1 MKTQLIEEAYRIA
14 RERYAAVG
22 VDTDEALEKLQ
33 RVSLSLHCWQAD
45 DVTGFENRGGELTGG
60 IQATGNYPGK
70 ARNVEELRADI
81 LKAASYIPGTHRLN
95 LHEIYGEFGGEKV
108 DRNEVEVKH
117 FAGWIEWARAH
128 GMKLDFNSTS
138 FSHPKSGSL
147 SLSNPDPE
155 IREFWIEHGK
165 ACRKIANYFGEEL
178 GITALDNIW
187 IPDGTK
193 DVPADRIGPRARLKE
208 ALDEILSVKYDRK
221 NVADAVEG
229 KVFGIGVES
238 YTVGSHEFY
247 MNYAAKNGLMCLL
260 DTGHYHPTEV
270 VSDKISSMLLFNDS
284 LALHV
289 SRPVRWDSDHVIKLD
304 DELKELAT
312 ELVRCDAL
320 QKVFIGLDFFDASIN
335 RIAAWVIGMR
345 NMQKALLYGLLTP
358 NKELK
363 EAQDR
368 ADFTKVLQGLE
379 EIKTLP
385 FGDVWAEFCQRNEV
399 PVDGKWYPIV
409 KEYEKDVLFK
419 R

>member
-1 MKTQLIEEAYRIA
+1 MSEFEEAKEA
-14 RERYAAVG
+14 YAAIG
-22 VDTDEALEKLQ
+22 VDAEEALKKLQ
-33 RVSLSLHCWQAD
+33 QVRISMHCWQGD
-45 DVTGFENRGGELTGG
+45 DVLGFDSDALTGG
-60 IQATGNYPGK
+60 IATTGNYPGR
-70 ARNVEELRADI
+70 ARTPEELMADI
-81 LKAASYIPGTHRLN
+81 RKAYSLIPGKHKLN
-95 LHEIYGEFGGEKV
+95 LHASYRITKEKV
-108 DRNEVEVKH
+108 DRDKIEPRH
-117 FAGWIEWARAH
+117 FASWVDFAKEEGI
-128 GMKLDFNSTS
+128 GLDFNPTF
-138 FSHPKSGSL
+138 FSHKNVKDNMTL
-147 SLSNPDPE
+147 SSPDPA
-155 IREFWIEHGK
+155 IREFWIAHGK

-208 ALDEILSVKYDRK
+208 ALDEILSVPYDRK
-221 NVADAVEG
+221 NIADSVEG

-247 MNYAAKNGLMCLL
+247 MNYAARKGIMCLL

-312 ELVRCDAL
+312 ELVRCQAL
-320 QKVFIGLDFFDASIN
+320 DRVFIGLDFFDASIN

-358 NKELK
+358 NETLK
-363 EAQDR
+363 KAQEE
-368 ADFTKVLQGLE
+368 ADFTRVLQGLE
-379 EIKTLP
+379 ELKTLP
-385 FGDVWAEFCQRNEV
+385 FGAVWAEFCARNEV
-399 PVDGKWYPIV
+399 PEDGKWYPEV
-409 KEYEKDVLFK
+409 KAYERNVLLK

>member
-1 MKTQLIEEAYRIA
+1 MSEFEEAKEA
-14 RERYAAVG
+14 YAAIG
-22 VDTDEALEKLQ
+22 VDAEEALKKLQ
-33 RVSLSLHCWQAD
+33 QVRISMHCWQGD
-45 DVTGFENRGGELTGG
+45 DVLGFDSDALTGG
-60 IQATGNYPGK
+60 IAATGNYPGR
-70 ARNVEELRADI
+70 ARTPEELMADI
-81 LKAASYIPGTHRLN
+81 RKAYSLIPGKHKLN
-95 LHEIYGEFGGEKV
+95 LHASYRITEEQV
-108 DRNEVEVKH
+108 DRDKIEPKH
-117 FAGWIEWARAH
+117 FAAWVDFAKEEGI
-128 GMKLDFNSTS
+128 GLDFNPTF
-138 FSHPKSGSL
+138 FSHKNVKDNMTL
-147 SLSNPDPE
+147 SSPDPA
-155 IREFWIEHGK
+155 IREFWIAHGK

-208 ALDEILSVKYDRK
+208 ALDEILSVPYERK
-221 NVADAVEG
+221 NVADSVEG

-247 MNYAAKNGLMCLL
+247 MNYAAKKGIMCLL

-312 ELVRCDAL
+312 ELVRCQAL
-320 QKVFIGLDFFDASIN
+320 DRVFIGLDFFDASIN

-358 NKELK
+358 NEDLK
-363 EAQDR
+363 KAQEE
-368 ADFTKVLQGLE
+368 ADFTRVLQGLE
-379 EIKTLP
+379 ELKTLP
-385 FGDVWAEFCQRNEV
+385 FGAVWAEFCARNEV
-399 PVDGKWYPIV
+399 PEDGKWYPEV
-409 KEYEKDVLFK
+409 KAYERNVLLK

>member
-1 MKTQLIEEAYRIA
+1 MSEFEEAKEA
-14 RERYAAVG
+14 YAAIG
-22 VDTDEALEKLQ
+22 VDAEEALKKLQ
-33 RVSLSLHCWQAD
+33 QVRISMHCWQGD
-45 DVTGFENRGGELTGG
+45 DVLGFDSDALTGG
-60 IQATGNYPGK
+60 IATTGNYPGR
-70 ARNVEELRADI
+70 ARTPEELMADI
-81 LKAASYIPGTHRLN
+81 RKAYSLIPGKHKLN
-95 LHEIYGEFGGEKV
+95 LHASYRITKEKV
-108 DRNEVEVKH
+108 DRDKIEPRH
-117 FAGWIEWARAH
+117 FASWVDFAKEEGI
-128 GMKLDFNSTS
+128 GLDFNPTF
-138 FSHPKSGSL
+138 FSHKNVKDNMTL
-147 SLSNPDPE
+147 SSPDPA
-155 IREFWIEHGK
+155 IREFWIAHGK

-208 ALDEILSVKYDRK
+208 ALDEILSVPYDRK
-221 NVADAVEG
+221 NIADSVEG

-247 MNYAAKNGLMCLL
+247 MNYAARKGIMCLL

-312 ELVRCDAL
+312 ELVRCQAL
-320 QKVFIGLDFFDASIN
+320 DRVFIGLDFFDASIN

-358 NKELK
+358 NETLK
-363 EAQDR
+363 KAQEE
-368 ADFTKVLQGLE
+368 ADFTCVLQGLE
-379 EIKTLP
+379 ELKTLP
-385 FGDVWAEFCQRNEV
+385 FGAVWAEFCARNEV
-399 PVDGKWYPIV
+399 PEDGKWYPEV
-409 KEYEKDVLFK
+409 KAYERNVLLK

>member
-1 MKTQLIEEAYRIA
+1 MNDSLVCKRYELAQQV
-14 RERYAAVG
+14 YAAHG
-22 VDTDEALEKLQ
+22 VDTEQAMAAIDAIPI
-33 RVSLSLHCWQAD
+33 SMHSWQGD
-45 DVTGFENRGGELTGG
+45 DLLGFEGAESLTGG
-60 IQATGNYPGK
+60 IQSTGNYPGR
-70 ARNVEELRADI
+70 ARTADELRSDLDVA
-81 LKAASYIPGTHRLN
+81 LSCVPGTMKVS
-95 LHEIYGEFGGEKV
+95 LHAVHAEKDGRKV
-108 DRNEVEVKH
+108 DRDEYDVSLFER
-117 FAGWIEWARAH
+117 WIDWANARNI
-128 GMKLDFNSTS
+128 GLDFNPTF
-138 FSHPKSGSL
+138 FSHKNVKDNMTL
-147 SLSNPDPE
+147 SSPDKD
-155 IREFWIEHGK
+155 IRDFWIAHGK

-221 NVADAVEG
+221 NIADSVEG

-247 MNYAAKNGLMCLL
+247 MNYAAKNGIMCLL

-312 ELVRCDAL
+312 ELVRCNAL
-320 QKVFIGLDFFDASIN
+320 DKVFIGLDFFDASIN

-363 EAQDR
+363 AAQDA

-399 PVDGKWYPIV
+399 PVDGKWY
-409 KEYEKDVLFK
+409 VLFK

>member
-1 MKTQLIEEAYRIA
+1 MSEFEEAKEA
-14 RERYAAVG
+14 YAAIG
-22 VDTDEALEKLQ
+22 VDAEEALKKLQ
-33 RVSLSLHCWQAD
+33 QVRISMHCWQGD
-45 DVTGFENRGGELTGG
+45 DVLGFDSDALTGG
-60 IQATGNYPGK
+60 IATTGNYPGR
-70 ARNVEELRADI
+70 ARTPEELMADI
-81 LKAASYIPGTHRLN
+81 RKAYSLIPGKHKLN
-95 LHEIYGEFGGEKV
+95 LHASYRITKEKV
-108 DRNEVEVKH
+108 DRDKIEPRH
-117 FAGWIEWARAH
+117 FASWVDFAKEEGI
-128 GMKLDFNSTS
+128 GLDFNPTF
-138 FSHPKSGSL
+138 FSHKNVKDNMTL
-147 SLSNPDPE
+147 SSPDPA
-155 IREFWIEHGK
+155 IREFWIAHGK

-208 ALDEILSVKYDRK
+208 ALDEILSVPYDRK
-221 NVADAVEG
+221 NIADSVEG

-247 MNYAAKNGLMCLL
+247 MNYAARKGIMCLL

-312 ELVRCDAL
+312 ELVRCQAL
-320 QKVFIGLDFFDASIN
+320 DRVFIGLDFFDASIN

-358 NKELK
+358 NETLK
-363 EAQDR
+363 KAQEE
-368 ADFTKVLQGLE
+368 ADFTRVLQGLE
-379 EIKTLP
+379 ELKTLP
-385 FGDVWAEFCQRNEV
+385 FGAVWAEFCARNEV
-399 PVDGKWYPIV
+399 PEDGKWYPEV
-409 KEYEKDVLFK
+409 KVYERNVLLK